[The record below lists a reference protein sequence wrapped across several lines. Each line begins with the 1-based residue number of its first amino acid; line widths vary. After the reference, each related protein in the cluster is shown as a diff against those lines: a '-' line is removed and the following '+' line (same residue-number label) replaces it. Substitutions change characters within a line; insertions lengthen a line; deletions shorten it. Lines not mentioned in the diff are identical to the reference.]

1 MDSFPQF
8 SAPVS
13 IPGSPSGD
21 KQEHYPNALSQY
33 PQVHECGKGI
43 RCHCQGCDGCT
54 GKIYCITSLQCYDC
68 YCNCPV

>member
-1 MDSFPQF
+1 MDRFPQF
-8 SAPVS
+8 SAPIS

-21 KQEHYPNALSQY
+21 KQEHYPDALSQD